1 MIRHGKAGGF
11 CLACI
16 LLLLLSGCD
25 RHAGGAEYEVI
36 FPSGWSRDYTM
47 WEDAVPVEGT
57 GLILRHADHTGEKYD
72 RDLCLLDAEGNLIAV
87 YPGRGYDTLRGEAGE
102 EGTVW
107 ICGERWNASH
117 RNGYMDGCLV
127 GGVLLLADGA
137 DGSLLFEAA
146 TEKNEFYL
154 TSVEGRCYFYTPGA
168 EEREFLAGLVRIPE
182 KKAQVYYRDLHS
194 WEEKNTICI
203 MEYAGSPTA
212 EGERVDRIRFE
223 IGEDMLRIVLADYE
237 QTDREKHIWEYVER
251 DAREIPLPSP
261 VSRGNGRP

>member
-57 GLILRHADHTGEKYD
+57 GLILRYADHSGEKYD
-72 RDLCLLDAEGNLIAV
+72 
-87 YPGRGYDTLRGEAGE
+87 
-102 EGTVW
+102 
-107 ICGERWNASH
+107 
-117 RNGYMDGCLV
+117 
-127 GGVLLLADGA
+127 
-137 DGSLLFEAA
+137 
-146 TEKNEFYL
+146 
-154 TSVEGRCYFYTPGA
+154 
-168 EEREFLAGLVRIPE
+168 
-182 KKAQVYYRDLHS
+182 RDLHS
-194 WEEKNTICI
+194 WEEKNTVCI

-251 DAREIPLPSP
+251 DAREIPLPGP